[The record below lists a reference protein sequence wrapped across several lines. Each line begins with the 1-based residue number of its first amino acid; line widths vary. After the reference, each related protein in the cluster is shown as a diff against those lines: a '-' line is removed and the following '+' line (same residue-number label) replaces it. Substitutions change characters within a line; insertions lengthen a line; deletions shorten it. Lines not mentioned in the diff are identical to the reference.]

1 MINGLVLLDKPRGI
15 SSNNAL
21 KQVKKILSVKKAGI
35 VGILDPLA
43 TGMLPIV
50 IGEATKFSKYIE
62 LFNKSYIVDCKLGYK
77 SSTGDDEGIIEKD
90 DRCIKD
96 FNISELKKNLN
107 SFVGTQEQIPP
118 MYSAIKIDGV
128 RLYKLARQGIEVER
142 KSRAIKI
149 LSINFLNYS
158 SNILSFKIMC
168 SKGTYIRTLVEDLGL
183 KLNIFSYTQ
192 RLRRTKIGFFEENQ
206 MTSLEKLKNSVN
218 NNFDYLISMDSML
231 AHMKLFTISD
241 SDELKIRNGQS
252 IYHDSDVQD
261 TEIRI
266 QNNHKNLIGIGF
278 IKNNYISPKRLVNFK
293 Q

>member
-1 MINGLVLLDKPRGI
+1 MINGLILIDKPRGI

-21 KQVKKILSVKKAGI
+21 KQVKKILSVKKACI

-90 DRCIKD
+90 NRCIKD
-96 FNISELKKNLN
+96 FNILELKNNLD

-118 MYSAIKIDGV
+118 MHSAIKIDGV

-142 KSRAIKI
+142 KSRSIKI

-158 SNILSFKIMC
+158 SNILSFEIM
-168 SKGTYIRTLVEDLGL
+168 
-183 KLNIFSYTQ
+183 
-192 RLRRTKIGFFEENQ
+192 
-206 MTSLEKLKNSVN
+206 LEL
-218 NNFDYLISMDSML
+218 
-231 AHMKLFTISD
+231 
-241 SDELKIRNGQS
+241 
-252 IYHDSDVQD
+252 
-261 TEIRI
+261 
-266 QNNHKNLIGIGF
+266 
-278 IKNNYISPKRLVNFK
+278 
-293 Q
+293 

>member
-1 MINGLVLLDKPRGI
+1 MINGLILIDKPRGI
-15 SSNNAL
+15 SSNNTL

-90 DRCIKD
+90 NRCIKD
-96 FNISELKKNLN
+96 FNILELKNNLD

-118 MYSAIKIDGV
+118 MHSAIKIDGV

-142 KSRAIKI
+142 KSRSIKI

-158 SNILSFKIMC
+158 SNILSFEIMC

-183 KLNIFSYTQ
+183 KLNIFSYTKH
-192 RLRRTKIGFFEENQ
+192 LRRTKIGFFEENQ
-206 MTSLEKLKNSVN
+206 MISLEKLKNSIN
-218 NNFDYLISMDSML
+218 NNSDYLISMDSML
-231 AHMKLFTISD
+231 SHMKLLTISD
-241 SDELKIRNGQS
+241 DDELKIRNGQS
-252 IYHDSDVQD
+252 IYYDSDVQD
-261 TEIRI
+261 VEIRM
-266 QNNHKNLIGIGF
+266 QNNHKDLIGVGF

-293 Q
+293 

>member
-1 MINGLVLLDKPRGI
+1 MINGLILLDKPRGI

-90 DRCIKD
+90 NRCVKN
-96 FNISELKKNLN
+96 FNISELKNNLD
-107 SFVGTQEQIPP
+107 SFIGTQEQIPP

-128 RLYKLARQGIEVER
+128 RLYKLARQGLEVER
-142 KSRAIKI
+142 KSRSIKI

-158 SNILSFKIMC
+158 SNILSFEIMC

-192 RLRRTKIGFFEENQ
+192 HLRRTKIGFFEENQ

-218 NNFDYLISMDSML
+218 NNDYLISMDSML
-231 AHMKLFTISD
+231 SHMKLLTISD
-241 SDELKIRNGQS
+241 DDELKIRNGQS
-252 IYHDSDVQD
+252 IYCDSDVQN

-278 IKNNYISPKRLVNFK
+278 IKNNCISPKRLVNFK

>member
-1 MINGLVLLDKPRGI
+1 MINGLILLDKPRGI

-90 DRCIKD
+90 NRCIKD
-96 FNISELKKNLN
+96 FNISELKNNLD
-107 SFVGTQEQIPP
+107 SFIGTQEQIPP

-128 RLYKLARQGIEVER
+128 RLYKLARQGLEVER
-142 KSRAIKI
+142 KSRSIKI

-158 SNILSFKIMC
+158 SNILSFEIMC

-192 RLRRTKIGFFEENQ
+192 HLRRTKIGFFEENQ

-218 NNFDYLISMDSML
+218 NNDYLISMDSML
-231 AHMKLFTISD
+231 SHMKLLTISD
-241 SDELKIRNGQS
+241 DDELKIRNGQS
-252 IYHDSDVQD
+252 IYCDSDVQN

-278 IKNNYISPKRLVNFK
+278 IKNNCISPKRLVNFK

>member
-1 MINGLVLLDKPRGI
+1 MINGLILLDKPRGI

-90 DRCIKD
+90 NRCIKD
-96 FNISELKKNLN
+96 FNISELKNNLD
-107 SFVGTQEQIPP
+107 SFIGTQEQIPP

-142 KSRAIKI
+142 KSRSIKI

-158 SNILSFKIMC
+158 SNILSFEIMC

-192 RLRRTKIGFFEENQ
+192 HLRRTKIGFFEENQ

-218 NNFDYLISMDSML
+218 NNDYLISMDSML
-231 AHMKLFTISD
+231 SHMKLLTISD
-241 SDELKIRNGQS
+241 DDELKIRNGQS
-252 IYHDSDVQD
+252 IYCDSDVQN

-278 IKNNYISPKRLVNFK
+278 IKNNCISPKRLVNFK

>member
-1 MINGLVLLDKPRGI
+1 MINGLILIDKPRGI
-15 SSNNAL
+15 SSNNTL

-90 DRCIKD
+90 NRCIKD
-96 FNISELKKNLN
+96 FNILELKNNLD

-118 MYSAIKIDGV
+118 MHSAIKIDGV

-142 KSRAIKI
+142 KSRSIKI

-158 SNILSFKIMC
+158 SNILSFEIMC

-183 KLNIFSYTQ
+183 KLNIFSYTKH
-192 RLRRTKIGFFEENQ
+192 LRRTKIGFFEENQ
-206 MTSLEKLKNSVN
+206 MISLEKLKNSIN
-218 NNFDYLISMDSML
+218 NNSDYLISMDSML
-231 AHMKLFTISD
+231 SHMKLLTISD
-241 SDELKIRNGQS
+241 DDELKIRNGQS
-252 IYHDSDVQD
+252 IYYDSDVQD
-261 TEIRI
+261 AEIRM
-266 QNNHKNLIGIGF
+266 QNNHKDLIGVGF

-293 Q
+293 

>member
-1 MINGLVLLDKPRGI
+1 MLDKPRGI

-90 DRCIKD
+90 NRCIKD
-96 FNISELKKNLN
+96 FNISELKNNLD
-107 SFVGTQEQIPP
+107 SFIGTQEQIPP

-142 KSRAIKI
+142 KSRSIKI

-158 SNILSFKIMC
+158 SNILSFEIMC

-192 RLRRTKIGFFEENQ
+192 HLRRTKIGFFEENQ

-218 NNFDYLISMDSML
+218 NNDYLISMDSML
-231 AHMKLFTISD
+231 SHMKLLTISD
-241 SDELKIRNGQS
+241 DDELKIRNGQS
-252 IYHDSDVQD
+252 IYCDSDVQN

-278 IKNNYISPKRLVNFK
+278 IKNNCISPKRLVNFK

>member
-1 MINGLVLLDKPRGI
+1 MINGLILIDKPRGI
-15 SSNNAL
+15 SSNNTL

-90 DRCIKD
+90 NRCIKD
-96 FNISELKKNLN
+96 FNILELKNNLD

-118 MYSAIKIDGV
+118 MHSAIKIDGV

-142 KSRAIKI
+142 KSRSIKI

-158 SNILSFKIMC
+158 SNILSFEIMC

-183 KLNIFSYTQ
+183 KLNIFSYTKH
-192 RLRRTKIGFFEENQ
+192 LRRTKIGFFEENQ
-206 MTSLEKLKNSVN
+206 MISLEKLKNSIN
-218 NNFDYLISMDSML
+218 NNSDYLISMDSML
-231 AHMKLFTISD
+231 SHMKLLTISD
-241 SDELKIRNGQS
+241 DDELKIRNGLS
-252 IYHDSDVQD
+252 IYYDSDVQD
-261 TEIRI
+261 VEIRM
-266 QNNHKNLIGIGF
+266 QNNHKDLIGVGF

-293 Q
+293 

>member
-1 MINGLVLLDKPRGI
+1 MINGLILLDKPRGI

-90 DRCIKD
+90 NRCIKD
-96 FNISELKKNLN
+96 FNISELKNNLD
-107 SFVGTQEQIPP
+107 SFIGTQEQIPP

-128 RLYKLARQGIEVER
+128 RLYKLARQGLEVER
-142 KSRAIKI
+142 KSRSIKI

-158 SNILSFKIMC
+158 SNILSFEIMC

-192 RLRRTKIGFFEENQ
+192 HLRRTKIGFFEENQ
-206 MTSLEKLKNSVN
+206 MTSLEKLKSSVN
-218 NNFDYLISMDSML
+218 NNDYLISMDSML
-231 AHMKLFTISD
+231 SHMKLLTISD
-241 SDELKIRNGQS
+241 DDELKIRNGQS
-252 IYHDSDVQD
+252 IYCDSDVQN

-278 IKNNYISPKRLVNFK
+278 IKNNCISPKRLVNFK

>member
-1 MINGLVLLDKPRGI
+1 MINGLILIDKPRGI
-15 SSNNAL
+15 SSNNTL

-90 DRCIKD
+90 NRCIKD
-96 FNISELKKNLN
+96 FNISELKNNLD

-118 MYSAIKIDGV
+118 MHSAVKIDGV

-142 KSRAIKI
+142 KSRSIKI

-158 SNILSFKIMC
+158 SNILSFEIMC

-183 KLNIFSYTQ
+183 KLNIFSYTKH
-192 RLRRTKIGFFEENQ
+192 LRRTKIGFFEENQ
-206 MTSLEKLKNSVN
+206 MISLEKLKNSIN
-218 NNFDYLISMDSML
+218 NNSDYLISMDSML
-231 AHMKLFTISD
+231 SHMKLLTISD
-241 SDELKIRNGQS
+241 DDELKIRNGQS
-252 IYHDSDVQD
+252 IYYDSDVQD
-261 TEIRI
+261 AEIRM
-266 QNNHKNLIGIGF
+266 QNNHKDLIGVGF

-293 Q
+293 

>member
-1 MINGLVLLDKPRGI
+1 MINGLILLDKPRGI

-90 DRCIKD
+90 NRCIKD
-96 FNISELKKNLN
+96 FNISELKNNLD
-107 SFVGTQEQIPP
+107 SFIGTQEQIPP

-142 KSRAIKI
+142 KSRSIKI

-158 SNILSFKIMC
+158 SNILSFEIMC

-192 RLRRTKIGFFEENQ
+192 HLRRTKIGFFEENQ
-206 MTSLEKLKNSVN
+206 MISLEKLKNSVN
-218 NNFDYLISMDSML
+218 NNDYLISMDSML
-231 AHMKLFTISD
+231 SHMKLLTISD
-241 SDELKIRNGQS
+241 DDELKIRNGQS
-252 IYHDSDVQD
+252 IYCDSDVQN

-278 IKNNYISPKRLVNFK
+278 IKNNCISPKRLVNFK

>member
-1 MINGLVLLDKPRGI
+1 MINGLILLDKPRSI

-77 SSTGDDEGIIEKD
+77 SSTGDGEGIIEKD
-90 DRCIKD
+90 NRCIKD
-96 FNISELKKNLN
+96 FNISELKNNLD

-118 MYSAIKIDGV
+118 MYSAVKIDGV

-142 KSRAIKI
+142 KSRFIKI

-158 SNILSFKIMC
+158 SNMLSFEIMC

-183 KLNIFSYTQ
+183 KLNIFSYTKH
-192 RLRRTKIGFFEENQ
+192 LRRTKIGLFEENQ
-206 MTSLEKLKNSVN
+206 MVSLEKLKNSVN
-218 NNFDYLISMDSML
+218 NNSDYLISMDSML
-231 AHMKLFTISD
+231 SHMKLLTISD
-241 SDELKIRNGQS
+241 DDELKIRNGQS
-252 IYHDSDVQD
+252 IYYDSDVQNV
-261 TEIRI
+261 EIRM
-266 QNNHKNLIGIGF
+266 QNNHKDLIGVGF
-278 IKNNYISPKRLVNFK
+278 IKNNYILPKRLVNFK